1 MTWLGSPGKMHRMYK
16 IIGADGKEYGPIS
29 AEGLRQWIA
38 EGRANAQTKVQV
50 EGSVEWK
57 RLEELPEF
65 SAGPAA
71 ITLPAG
77 PIGPLQSQPRT
88 NSLATAGL
96 VLGILSVT
104 FGLCCYGLPFN
115 VAGIVCSLVA
125 LTQIRNDPQRERG
138 QGLAIA
144 GLILSFLSIVFA
156 VLLVVFSL
164 SFRSSDWM
172 RHIRHL

>member
-1 MTWLGSPGKMHRMYK
+1 MHRMYK

-29 AEGLRQWIA
+29 ADVLRQWIT
-38 EGRANAQTKVQV
+38 EGRANAQTKVLT

-65 SAGPAA
+65 GPGAAGTPP
-71 ITLPAG
+71 LPAG
-77 PIGPLQSQPRT
+77 PITPLPSQPRT

-96 VLGILSVT
+96 LLGVLSMTL
-104 FGLCCYGLPFN
+104 GLCCYGLPFN
-115 VAGIVCSLVA
+115 IAGIVCSIVA
-125 LTQIRNDPQRERG
+125 MSQIRNDPQRERG
-138 QGLAIA
+138 HGVALA
-144 GLILSFLSIVFA
+144 GLVLSILSMVFA
-156 VLLVVFSL
+156 LLFLVLHL